1 MYGNVCKKMS
11 VQPFSLFAKKLRG
24 ASRPPP
30 PRRGFRRVI
39 RCSAV
44 LMLGT
49 SMSTCRLRART
60 VRIRSLPLHHPF
72 LVAPAGN
79 FPSLPMTGP
88 GGAVPARQLD
98 KPARSY
104 FYRVPAGMTR
114 ISAGEAGGGGPGPP
128 PDRINVNSWGDRG
141 TRKKYK
147 NRPF

>member
-1 MYGNVCKKMS
+1 MQKS
-11 VQPFSLFAKKLRG
+11 A
-24 ASRPPP
+24 PPP
-30 PRRGFRRVI
+30 FFTIREKPEGGGVDASPPRPRRGLRRVI
-39 RCSAV
+39 RCGAV
-44 LMLGT
+44 FMLG
-49 SMSTCRLRART
+49 MSTCRLAART

-114 ISAGEAGGGGPGPP
+114 ISAGETGGGGRSP
-128 PDRINVNSWGDRG
+128 R
-141 TRKKYK
+141 TA
-147 NRPF
+147 